1 MAIVL
6 ILSSIFISI
15 FTQETD
21 IYSINTK
28 IEEIPSIDSQNT
40 EELFGTLVE
49 DSAKITRSP
58 SADETILSVEN
69 SDNTSTS
76 SSLSESLTSDM
87 EVTNSEIT
95 TTAITE
101 NSIMETEKTS
111 ETLKEAT
118 SSVSLSESSPST
130 NYKPQNLRNS
140 VVPMANGGVINIRD
154 VEFSDLQEAINAAEI
169 NDTLQLSG
177 GDLIITS
184 TIRFPSEKNL
194 TLDLG

>member
-6 ILSSIFISI
+6 ILSSISIGI

-49 DSAKITRSP
+49 DSAQITRSP

-76 SSLSESLTSDM
+76 SSLSESLISDM

-111 ETLKEAT
+111 ETLTEAT

-154 VEFSDLQEAINAAEI
+154 VEFSDLQEVINAAEI

>member
-6 ILSSIFISI
+6 ILSSISIGI

-49 DSAKITRSP
+49 DSAQITRSP

-76 SSLSESLTSDM
+76 SSLSESLISDM

-111 ETLKEAT
+111 ETLTEAT
-118 SSVSLSESSPST
+118 SSVSLSKSSPST

-140 VVPMANGGVINIRD
+140 VVPMANGGVINIGD
-154 VEFSDLQEAINAAEI
+154 VEFNDLQEVINAAEI

-184 TIRFPSEKNL
+184 TIRFPSEKN
-194 TLDLG
+194 

>member
-6 ILSSIFISI
+6 ILSSISIGI

-49 DSAKITRSP
+49 DSAQITRSP

-69 SDNTSTS
+69 SNNTSTS
-76 SSLSESLTSDM
+76 SSLSESLISDM

-111 ETLKEAT
+111 ETLTEAT

-140 VVPMANGGVINIRD
+140 VVPMANGGVINIGD
-154 VEFSDLQEAINAAEI
+154 VEFNDLQEAINAAEI

-184 TIRFPSEKNL
+184 TIRFPSEKN
-194 TLDLG
+194 

>member
-1 MAIVL
+1 
-6 ILSSIFISI
+6 
-15 FTQETD
+15 
-21 IYSINTK
+21 
-28 IEEIPSIDSQNT
+28 
-40 EELFGTLVE
+40 
-49 DSAKITRSP
+49 
-58 SADETILSVEN
+58 
-69 SDNTSTS
+69 
-76 SSLSESLTSDM
+76 M

-154 VEFSDLQEAINAAEI
+154 VEFSDLQEVINAAEI

-184 TIRFPSEKNL
+184 TIRFPFEKNL